1 MVTVVPQNAR
11 HLDRHFGRNL
21 GFFKNF
27 IFSKI
32 AGNVSLKLKVLFVEY
47 FSYVC
52 G

>member
-1 MVTVVPQNAR
+1 MVTVVLQNAR
-11 HLDRHFGRNL
+11 HL